1 MKKIFLNTKQIDY
14 LNEANIVATAADNSL
29 SSFAKTATDT
39 NTTSDIQK
47 AKVAGDVNLV
57 ISGPKSNDNQPTQA
71 VNVAAGQT
79 VSDAIGD
86 QANDDL
92 IRNGGKVAITGDGL
106 GESHVFTKKT
116 LEEVRLRNLR
126 RNGVI
131 MSKRDLTEKILK
143 K

>member
-1 MKKIFLNTKQIDY
+1 MKKIFLNTKQINY

-57 ISGPKSNDNQPTQA
+57 ISGPKSNDNQPTQS